1 MAAQKKIRYG
11 VVGLGYISQKAML
24 PAFRN
29 ARRNSVLAALI
40 SGDAR
45 KRRALGKSYD
55 VPILAGYDE
64 FDALLASGRIDAI
77 YIGLPNTLHRDFA
90 VRALAAGVH
99 VMCDKPLA
107 TSVEDCLA
115 MEQAARSGRTR
126 LMTAYRLHFEP
137 ATLAAY
143 DLIHG
148 GKLGEVRFATS
159 QFCVQVRAGNIRTQA
174 ELAGGPLF
182 DLGVYCVNAMR
193 HIFRAEPVEVFAAAA
208 SGKDPRFREVEEIAQ
223 VTLRFPGAR
232 MAAFTCAMG
241 AARSATIE
249 VFGTKGT
256 LRLDQAYGMLGGKA
270 MRVDWPLPKPRRL
283 ERAFPALDQF
293 APLLLHFSDCI
304 AAGREPVPSGADGR
318 ADIRVVEALRQ
329 AMHANAPVKLDPI
342 DFQGP
347 KLTARN
353 AMRRPAHGR
362 IDLVGARSSSL

>member
-1 MAAQKKIRYG
+1 MAAGKKVRYA
-11 VVGLGYISQKAML
+11 VVGLGFISQKAML
-24 PAFRN
+24 PAFAN
-29 ARRNSVLAALI
+29 AGRNSVLAALV

-45 KRRALGKSYD
+45 KRRALGKRYG

-77 YIGLPNTLHRDFA
+77 YIGLPNTMHCDFA

-107 TSVEDCLA
+107 TTVADCRR
-115 MEQAARSGRTR
+115 MIDTARTMGSR

-143 DLIHG
+143 DLVHS
-148 GKLGEVRFATS
+148 GKLGEVRFVTS
-159 QFCVQVRAGNIRTQA
+159 QFAVQVRPGNIRTKA

-182 DLGVYCVNAMR
+182 DLGVYCVNALR
-193 HIFRAEPVEVFAAAA
+193 HIFRAEPVEAFAVTA
-208 SGKDPRFREVEEIAQ
+208 SGSDRRFGEIEEIAQ
-223 VTLRFPGAR
+223 VSLRFPGER
-232 MAAFTCAMG
+232 LGAFTCSMG

-249 VFGTKGT
+249 VHGTKGT

-270 MRVDWPLPKPRRL
+270 LRVDWPLPKPRRQ

-304 AAGREPVPSGADGR
+304 LKGREPLSSGADGS
-318 ADIRVVEALRQ
+318 ADIRVIEAIKRSIAQ
-329 AMHANAPVKLDPI
+329 NAPVRLDAL

-347 KLTARN
+347 ALSARN

-362 IDLVGARSSSL
+362 IDLVFAKPSSL